1 MERRDFWRTH
11 VRDIEEFGKTLR
23 KGRMRELTKS
33 AGGRPVY
40 AIEYG
45 EKPKIKRT
53 ANWASAMAA
62 GRPEAFFGDT
72 GGRTR
77 GIVAIAGI
85 HGAEVEGVM
94 GIVNLASVLET
105 GRDLAG
111 NERKEIARAA
121 EGLRIVLVPLA
132 NPDGRERLPIEDLI
146 GGSLEDHHLY
156 CQGRYADGT
165 LMEHPDCKKLHPMPK
180 EVEFLGGYFN
190 DDGVN
195 IQADCEF
202 TNFLA
207 RETKA
212 LCELVVEEVP
222 EAVANM
228 HSHSTEPMFFYT
240 GWSMPA
246 AYDIRRAQVAEVVYG
261 KLAERNLRPMPL
273 YRWKEQETFAIDSLF
288 HFLTG
293 SLPLIVECPH
303 GMASLP
309 YTREE
314 ILEIQMTFHEVFLT
328 MLKEEGLRPP
338 LGAT

>member
-1 MERRDFWRTH
+1 MRFAMARSPKSSARPTGQARWRP
-11 VRDIEEFGKTLR
+11 
-23 KGRMRELTKS
+23 
-33 AGGRPVY
+33 GGRRRF
-40 AIEYG
+40 YG
-45 EKPKIKRT
+45 E
-53 ANWASAMAA
+53 A
-62 GRPEAFFGDT
+62 GDR
-72 GGRTR
+72 RKS
-77 GIVAIAGI
+77 IVAIAGI

-94 GIVNLASVLET
+94 GMMNLANVLET
-105 GRDLAG
+105 GKDLAG
-111 NERKEIARAA
+111 NDREAISRAA
-121 EGLRIVLVPLA
+121 EGMRIVLVPLA

-165 LMEHPDCKKLHPMPK
+165 LMEHPDCKKLHPMP
-180 EVEFLGGYFN
+180 EDVEYLGGYFN

-207 RETKA
+207 KETKA
-212 LCELVVEEVP
+212 LCELVADEAP

-228 HSHSTEPMFFYT
+228 HSHATGPMFFYT

-246 AYDIRRAQVAEVVYG
+246 AYDIRRAQIAEVTSTG
-261 KLAERNLRPMPL
+261 NSPRETSRPAPL
-273 YRWKEQETFAIDSLF
+273 YRYKTTETVAIDTLF
-288 HFLTG
+288 YMLTG
-293 SLPLIVECPH
+293 SMPLITECPH

-328 MLKEEGLRPP
+328 MLAGEGLRPP
-338 LGAT
+338 AGRLAGSDKNTKGDRQCSNRKCGGKTAYRRYTSMGNLCGR